1 MGGSVGKVVSVVA
14 AVAVPIYAPGIAAS
28 FGVSSGINAAIG
40 AAANSAIGTVAG
52 SAIVGAGLG
61 AVSAVVT
68 GQPISRGATAGF
80 IGGGIGGGIEALT
93 ASGVL
98 TPYGGP
104 AVDAAGRPIPGAAQG
119 ATSST
124 VAAPVTVGGTN
135 PLAGADMSAVGKL
148 IEQGGGAARQSAGLA
163 TGLGTVDA
171 RNTGR
176 SLQEVAKTTGSKV
189 LDKVLDADKLAS
201 LTVQAVGQLTA
212 AALYPDSGLPGFSEE
227 EKELVEARRKEME
240 DLRIKD
246 NEAYE
251 QQIAL
256 SKQLLVQA
264 GYVDPTYFANQ
275 AANTAAIQNARAIQ
289 EQRERDAFNPL
300 LTDFNTAQLNQQSIE
315 AAKNRQSAFDTG
327 FLKGVDM
334 KSSILSNIGDAIP
347 KAPTQYSV
355 LTADLQDDL
364 AKAEDRAVAKRQN
377 VANFTAGLN
386 TTTGRSAKDE
396 SNLARITKNVTDGIA
411 GLTSSGQDSSNYL
424 KPNLGGLNLTYDDDE
439 FADRIAAGI
448 SKGI

>member
-14 AVAVPIYAPGIAAS
+14 AVAIPVYAPGIAAS
-28 FGVSSGINAAIG
+28 FGVSSAINTAIG
-40 AAANSAIGTVAG
+40 AAAGSTIGTVAG

-80 IGGGIGGGIEALT
+80 IGGGIGGGIEAL
-93 ASGVL
+93 SGADAI
-98 TPYGGP
+98 YGGP
-104 AVDAAGRPIPGAAQG
+104 AVDAAGNPIPGAAQG
-119 ATSST
+119 ATATT
-124 VAAPVTVGGTN
+124 VTAPVPVGATN
-135 PLAGADMSAVGKL
+135 PLAGADMSAVGRL
-148 IEQGGGAARQSAGLA
+148 TQQGGGAARQAAGL

-176 SLQEVAKTTGSKV
+176 SLQEVARTTGSQV

-240 DLRIKD
+240 ELRIKD

-300 LTDFNTAQLNQQSIE
+300 LTEFNTAQLNQQSID
-315 AAKNRQSAFDTG
+315 AAKNRQAAFDTG

-334 KSSILSNIGDAIP
+334 RSTILGNIGDAIP

-364 AKAEDRAVAKRQN
+364 SKAEDRAVKGRQN

-386 TTTGRSAKDE
+386 TTTGRSPEDE
-396 SNLARITKNVTDGIA
+396 ANLARITKNVTDGMT
-411 GLTSSGQDSSNYL
+411 GLTSSGQDSTNYL
-424 KPNLGGLNLTYDDDE
+424 RPNLGGLTLSYDDDE
-439 FADRIAAGI
+439 VADRIAAGI

>member
-14 AVAVPIYAPGIAAS
+14 AVAVPVYAPGIAAS
-28 FGVSSGINAAIG
+28 FGVSSAINTAIG
-40 AAANSAIGTVAG
+40 VAANSAIGTVAG

-124 VAAPVTVGGTN
+124 VAPPVSVGGTN

-148 IEQGGGAARQSAGLA
+148 IQQGGGAARQSAGL
-163 TGLGTVDA
+163 TGLGTPQA

-176 SLQEVAKTTGSKV
+176 DLQEIARTTGSQV

-227 EKELVEARRKEME
+227 EKELVDARRKEME
-240 DLRIKD
+240 ELRIKD

-300 LTDFNTAQLNQQSIE
+300 LTEFNTRQLNQQSID

-327 FLKGVDM
+327 FLKGVGM
-334 KSSILSNIGDAIP
+334 KSTILGNIGDAIP
-347 KAPTQYSV
+347 KAPTQYSI

-364 AKAEDRAVAKRQN
+364 TKAEDRAVKGRQN

-386 TTTGRSAKDE
+386 TTTGRSPEDE
-396 SNLARITKNVTDGIA
+396 ANLARITKNVTDGIA

-424 KPNLGGLNLTYDDDE
+424 RPNLGGLNLAYDDDE
-439 FADRIAAGI
+439 VADQIAAGI

>member
-14 AVAVPIYAPGIAAS
+14 AVAVPVYAPGIAAS
-28 FGVSSGINAAIG
+28 FGVSSAINTAIG
-40 AAANSAIGTVAG
+40 VAANSAIGTVAG

-148 IEQGGGAARQSAGLA
+148 IEQGGGAARQSAGL
-163 TGLGTVDA
+163 TGLSTVNA
-171 RNTGR
+171 RNTGNDLQ
-176 SLQEVAKTTGSKV
+176 SLARTTGSQV

-300 LTDFNTAQLNQQSIE
+300 LTDFNTAQLNQQSID

-334 KSSILSNIGDAIP
+334 KGTILSNIGDAIP
-347 KAPTQYSV
+347 KAPTQYSI

-364 AKAEDRAVAKRQN
+364 SKAEDRAVKGRQN

-386 TTTGRSAKDE
+386 TTTGRSPEDE
-396 SNLARITKNVTDGIA
+396 ANLARITKNVTDGIA

-424 KPNLGGLNLTYDDDE
+424 RPNLGGLTLAYDDDE
-439 FADRIAAGI
+439 VANQIAAGI

>member
-14 AVAVPIYAPGIAAS
+14 AVAVPVYAPGIAAS
-28 FGVSSGINAAIG
+28 FGVSSAINTAIG
-40 AAANSAIGTVAG
+40 VAANSAIGTVAG

-80 IGGGIGGGIEALT
+80 IGGGFGGGIEALT

-124 VAAPVTVGGTN
+124 VAPPVSVGGTN

-148 IEQGGGAARQSAGLA
+148 IQQGGGAARQSAGL
-163 TGLGTVDA
+163 TGLGTPQA

-176 SLQEVAKTTGSKV
+176 DLQEIARTTGSQV

-227 EKELVEARRKEME
+227 EKELVETRRKEME
-240 DLRIKD
+240 ELRIKD

-251 QQIAL
+251 Q
-256 SKQLLVQA
+256 
-264 GYVDPTYFANQ
+264 
-275 AANTAAIQNARAIQ
+275 
-289 EQRERDAFNPL
+289 
-300 LTDFNTAQLNQQSIE
+300 
-315 AAKNRQSAFDTG
+315 
-327 FLKGVDM
+327 
-334 KSSILSNIGDAIP
+334 
-347 KAPTQYSV
+347 
-355 LTADLQDDL
+355 
-364 AKAEDRAVAKRQN
+364 
-377 VANFTAGLN
+377 
-386 TTTGRSAKDE
+386 
-396 SNLARITKNVTDGIA
+396 
-411 GLTSSGQDSSNYL
+411 
-424 KPNLGGLNLTYDDDE
+424 
-439 FADRIAAGI
+439 
-448 SKGI
+448 

>member
-14 AVAVPIYAPGIAAS
+14 AVAVPVYAPQIAAS
-28 FGVSSGINAAIG
+28 FGVSSAINTAIG
-40 AAANSAIGTVAG
+40 VAANSAIGTVAG

-80 IGGGIGGGIEALT
+80 IGGGIGGGIDAFT
-93 ASGVL
+93 GGAAGTDSI
-98 TPYGGP
+98 YGGP
-104 AVDAAGRPIPGAAQG
+104 AVDAAGNPIPGAAQG
-119 ATSST
+119 ATATT
-124 VAAPVTVGGTN
+124 VTAPVPVGATN
-135 PLAGADMSAVGKL
+135 QLAGANMSAVGRL
-148 IEQGGGAARQSAGLA
+148 TQQGGGAARQTAGL
-163 TGLGTVDA
+163 TGLGTVQA

-176 SLQEVAKTTGSKV
+176 DLQEIARTTGSQV

-240 DLRIKD
+240 ELRIKD

-300 LTDFNTAQLNQQSIE
+300 LTEFNTAQINQQSID
-315 AAKNRQSAFDTG
+315 AAKNRQEAFDTG

-334 KSSILSNIGDAIP
+334 RSTILRNIGQAIP

-355 LTADLQDDL
+355 LTANLQDDL
-364 AKAEDRAVAKRQN
+364 AKAEDRAVTGRQN

-386 TTTGRSAKDE
+386 TTTGRSPEDE
-396 SNLARITKNVTDGIA
+396 ANLARITRNVTDGI
-411 GLTSSGQDSSNYL
+411 TSSGQDSTNYL
-424 KPNLGGLNLTYDDDE
+424 RPNLGGLTLSYDDDDE
-439 FADRIAAGI
+439 VANRIVGLANQP
-448 SKGI
+448 